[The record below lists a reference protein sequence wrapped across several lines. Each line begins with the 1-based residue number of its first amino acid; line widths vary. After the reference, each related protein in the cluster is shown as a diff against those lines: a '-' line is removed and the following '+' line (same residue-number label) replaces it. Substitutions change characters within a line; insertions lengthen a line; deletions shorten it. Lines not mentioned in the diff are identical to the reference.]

1 MGIKIITDSAC
12 DLTKEYIE
20 SENIGLVSLI
30 LNLNGKL
37 IKEREKIHSEELI
50 CK

>member
-20 SENIGLVSLI
+20 EF
-30 LNLNGKL
+30 
-37 IKEREKIHSEELI
+37 IKFTIIFKTYR
-50 CK
+50 

>member
-20 SENIGLVSLI
+20 SENIGLVSLP
-30 LNLNGKL
+30 
-37 IKEREKIHSEELI
+37 SPA
-50 CK
+50 

>member
-37 IKEREKIHSEELI
+37 IKDDLGKTLKSFIL
-50 CK
+50 K

>member
-30 LNLNGKL
+30 LNLNGKRCNTYN
-37 IKEREKIHSEELI
+37 ITNKFI
-50 CK
+50 

>member
-1 MGIKIITDSAC
+1 MRIKIMGIKIITNSAC
-12 DLTKEYIE
+12 DLTKEYLK

-37 IKEREKIHSEELI
+37 IKDDLENINL
-50 CK
+50 

>member
-37 IKEREKIHSEELI
+37 GSPKRIRVA
-50 CK
+50 C